1 MARPSR
7 RSTAASHWACLNSV
21 ISKTISWQPSKAR
34 TISRTDSG
42 VPVSTILDYI
52 DDVLEALEWSRH
64 AGFPDEEDRQS
75 PLPEKTW
82 LDELPSLTA
91 PVTNPLRHV
100 GRNDPCPCGSG
111 KKAKKCCL
119 AN

>member
-1 MARPSR
+1 MGMLELSDFEDDLL
-7 RSTAASHWACLNSV
+7 AAEQSPNDIDRFKRAGL
-21 ISKTISWQPSKAR
+21 
-34 TISRTDSG
+34 G
-42 VPVSTILDYI
+42 YI
-52 DDVLEALEWSRH
+52 DDVLEALEWTSPLEYF
-64 AGFPDEEDRQS
+64 AEEDWQS
-75 PLPEKTW
+75 PLPEQTW